1 MKKNNQKEFI
11 KGLLNYKSNIGD
23 PKMKAAIG
31 KIQGDITSEVANAFY
46 GLKTTNGSDITFEDI
61 EKMCEDNGMEPIE
74 MVEYAAKLMS
84 SCKTFTYD
92 GITIDF
98 SKTKNFLDL
107 AKEKFNEHK
116 ESEDINNF

>member
-1 MKKNNQKEFI
+1 MDKYEQKEFI

-31 KIQGDITSEVANAFY
+31 KIQGDITSEIADSLYN
-46 GLKTTNGSDITFEDI
+46 LKTTQSSDITYEDL
-61 EKMCEDNGMEPIE
+61 EKMCEDNEMEPIE
-74 MVEYAAKLMS
+74 MIEYVTELMS
-84 SCKTFTYD
+84 NCKTFTYD

-107 AKEKFNEHK
+107 AKQKFKEHK
-116 ESEDINNF
+116 ESKDINNF